1 MKALIVGGGI
11 GGLTAAIALQRVGI
25 EAHVYERVARPREA
39 GAGISLWWNAV
50 RALEMLGLADQLRA
64 RGWRPVRSDLKTW
77 RGDVLVRGISEA
89 DAARRDVAIG
99 VMHRADLLSMLMG
112 EVDPAHLHTDR
123 HCTGFVSD
131 STGVTAQFARAE
143 SARGDLLIGADGL
156 HSIVRAQLFGASP
169 PRYAGYTAWRSVVDF
184 RLTPLVAS
192 ESWGRGRRFGIVP
205 LDERRVYWFA
215 TDNAT
220 EHEHDPNE
228 SARARLRRM
237 FRGWHAP
244 IEALI
249 DASDESD
256 VLRNDIYD
264 RDPLA
269 RWTEGRVTLLGD
281 AAHPMTPNLGQ
292 GACQA
297 IEDALVL
304 AVSLATP
311 LATPGTRRSIDAAL
325 RGYDARRIPR
335 TSRIVGLSRRLG
347 SMAQWSHPIACAV
360 RDLAMRA
367 TPAAVAERQLRS
379 IVATEVL
386 TNDERAMIAGAHPRA
401 G

>member
-1 MKALIVGGGI
+1 
-11 GGLTAAIALQRVGI
+11 
-25 EAHVYERVARPREA
+25 
-39 GAGISLWWNAV
+39 
-50 RALEMLGLADQLRA
+50 MLGLGDQLRA
-64 RGWRPVRSDLKTW
+64 RGWRQVRSDLRTW
-77 RGDVLVRGISEA
+77 RGEVLVRGISKA

-156 HSIVRAQLFGASP
+156 HSIVRAHLFGTAP

-215 TDNAT
+215 TDNAP

-228 SARARLRRM
+228 SARVRLRRM

-297 IEDALVL
+297 IEDAVVL
-304 AVSLATP
+304 AASLAMSP
-311 LATPGTRRSIDAAL
+311 SIDAAL
-325 RGYDARRIPR
+325 RGYEARRIPR
-335 TSRIVGLSRRLG
+335 TSLMVRLSAG
-347 SMAQWSHPIACAV
+347 S
-360 RDLAMRA
+360 D
-367 TPAAVAERQLRS
+367 
-379 IVATEVL
+379 
-386 TNDERAMIAGAHPRA
+386 
-401 G
+401 